1 MKSLALLLFSLVA
14 IVGCGNKE
22 GPGASGSGAAKIYQ
36 IAVIPKG
43 TSHEFWKSIHA
54 GAVKAEREL
63 GEQGTKVNV
72 NWQGPLR
79 EDDRDQQIRVV
90 ETFTVRRFDAI
101 VLAPLD
107 SQALIAPVEAALAA
121 KVPVVIIDSGL
132 NSEKPISYV
141 ATDNFRGGQIGA
153 EYLGKVLNGQGKVI
167 LLRYQVG
174 SASTEMREAGFL
186 QVMTNKFPNIQLLST
201 DQYSGATRDS
211 AYQAAQNLMNRFGR
225 EANGVFAPCEP
236 VTIGM
241 MLALKDVGKGAGAI
255 KLVGFDAG
263 SQSVEGLK
271 KGDVAALVVQ
281 NPVRMGYLGVKT
293 AVDYLQGKPISK
305 VVDTGVQLVTP
316 ENMEQPEVKELLYPP
331 LDKYLK

>member
-1 MKSLALLLFSLVA
+1 
-14 IVGCGNKE
+14 
-22 GPGASGSGAAKIYQ
+22 
-36 IAVIPKG
+36 
-43 TSHEFWKSIHA
+43 T
-54 GAVKAEREL
+54 
-63 GEQGTKVNV
+63 
-72 NWQGPLR
+72 
-79 EDDRDQQIRVV
+79 
-90 ETFTVRRFDAI
+90 
-101 VLAPLD
+101 
-107 SQALIAPVEAALAA
+107 
-121 KVPVVIIDSGL
+121 
-132 NSEKPISYV
+132 ISYV
-141 ATDNFRGGQIGA
+141 ATDNYRGGQIGA
-153 EYLGKVLNGQGKVI
+153 EHLGKGLNGQGKVI

-174 SASTEMREAGFL
+174 SASTEMRGAGFL
-186 QVMTNKFPNIQLLST
+186 NVMTNKIPNIQLLSA
-201 DQYSGATRDS
+201 DQYSGATRDP

-293 AVDYLQGKPISK
+293 AVDYLKGKPIAK
-305 VVDTGVQLVTP
+305 VVDTDVQLVTP
-316 ENMEQPEVKELLYPP
+316 KNMEQPAVKELLYPP